1 MPAPAWRLMGRAA
14 YPARVSRDIELS
26 IPGRPERSRV
36 RIARGGMAGLGRFT
50 RDVLGVRHVVL
61 VTDPLVA
68 RLHGRAATRSLR
80 RAGIAADVVHVPRG
94 EAAKRVGRLERLWQ
108 AFAAAGLGRDGG
120 VVALGGGSVS
130 DLAGFAAA
138 TWLRGV
144 PWIAVPTTLLAQVDA
159 SVGGKTAV
167 DLAAGKNLA
176 GAFHQPAGVLVDPDV
191 LRTLP
196 ARQRRNGL
204 AEVVKTGF
212 AVEASLWRWL
222 EARLDALDQGEPG
235 ALAGAVERSLAA
247 KARVVRADPR
257 ERPGG
262 ARTALNFGHTLG
274 HAIEAALG
282 YRSLLHGEAIAIG
295 MRAAAWL
302 SVRAAGLAPE
312 SHVRLEAAL
321 DHLGLPVRMPPIALA
336 KLSNAMRQDKKRA
349 RGTVRWV
356 LTPRIGDASVPR
368 AVESR
373 LVRAALVVSGARTAR
388 A

>member
-1 MPAPAWRLMGRAA
+1 L
-14 YPARVSRDIELS
+14 LS
-26 IPGRPERSRV
+26 IPGEAARSRV
-36 RIARGGMAGLGRFT
+36 RIARGALARLGSFT
-50 RDVLGVRHVVL
+50 REVTRASQVVL
-61 VTDPLVA
+61 VTDA
-68 RLHGRAATRSLR
+68 RVSGLFGRDAVRSLR
-80 RAGIAADVVHVPRG
+80 GAGIAVDEIRVPRG
-94 EAAKRVGRLERLWQ
+94 EAAKRARGLERLWE
-108 AFAAAGLGRDGG
+108 AIAATGLGRDGAI
-120 VVALGGGSVS
+120 VALGGGSVG

-144 PWIAVPTTLLAQVDA
+144 PWVAVPTTLLAQVDA

-167 DLAAGKNLA
+167 DLGAGKNLV
-176 GAFHQPAGVLVDPDV
+176 GAFHQPRGVLVDPD
-191 LRTLP
+191 LLATLP
-196 ARQRRNGL
+196 ARQKRNGL

-212 AVEASLWRWL
+212 AVDASLWHWL
-222 EARLDALDQGEPG
+222 EARLDALAEGRPA

-262 ARTALNFGHTLG
+262 GRTALNFGHTLG

-282 YRSLLHGEAIAIG
+282 YRGLLHGECVAIG

-302 SVRAAGLAPE
+302 SVRVVRLAPE

-321 DHLGLPVRMPPIALA
+321 DHLALPVQMPPLALA
-336 KLSNAMRQDKKRA
+336 RLHNAMAQDKKRA
-349 RGTVRWV
+349 QGTLRWV

-373 LVRAALVVSGARTAR
+373 LVRAALVVAGARA
-388 A
+388 